1 MNVHISYLLKL
12 ERVVI
17 MNDMIKDDG
26 TYQYKCYKELVPIDV
41 FEVCYKDY
49 MKYYE
54 VVSKR
59 K

>member
-1 MNVHISYLLKL
+1 MVCIVL
-12 ERVVI
+12 
-17 MNDMIKDDG
+17 
-26 TYQYKCYKELVPIDV
+26 KCYKELVPIDV
-41 FEVCYKDY
+41 IEVCYKDY